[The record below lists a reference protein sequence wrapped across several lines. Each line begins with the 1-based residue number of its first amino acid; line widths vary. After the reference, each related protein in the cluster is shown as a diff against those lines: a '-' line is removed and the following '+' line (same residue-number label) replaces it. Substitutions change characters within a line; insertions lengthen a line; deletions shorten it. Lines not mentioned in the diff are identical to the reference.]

1 METTK
6 EGVNKAE
13 STSVQSSS
21 GEPSEKETKLVSSD
35 ENQTAQLEDDY
46 EEEEDAS
53 LDLQEAVD
61 GWIEELQEIRDD
73 LQMMSVRIYETQI
86 LRTYVFLTFDEIYRR
101 TACTC

>member
-13 STSVQSSS
+13 GTCVQSSTA
-21 GEPSEKETKLVSSD
+21 EPSEKETKSVSSD

-46 EEEEDAS
+46 EEEDDTS
-53 LDLQEAVD
+53 LDLQESVD

-73 LQMMSVRIYETQI
+73 LQMMSVRI
-86 LRTYVFLTFDEIYRR
+86 
-101 TACTC
+101 